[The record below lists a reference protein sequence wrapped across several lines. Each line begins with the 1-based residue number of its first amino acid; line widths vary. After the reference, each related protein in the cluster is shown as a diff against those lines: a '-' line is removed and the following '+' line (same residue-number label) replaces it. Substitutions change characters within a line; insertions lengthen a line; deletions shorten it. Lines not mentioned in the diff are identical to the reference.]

1 MTISQL
7 PSLNALL
14 NSLSAIFLLI
24 GYVLIRR
31 RQIRFHRV
39 FMVAAFITSML
50 FFTSYVIYHLH
61 VGSKHF
67 TGAGAIRSVYFTI
80 LISHTLLAAAIPILA
95 IITLYFATRAKY
107 DRHRRIARW
116 TLPLWLYVSIT
127 GVVIYWM
134 LYRL

>member
-1 MTISQL
+1 
-7 PSLNALL
+7 
-14 NSLSAIFLLI
+14 
-24 GYVLIRR
+24 
-31 RQIRFHRV
+31 
-39 FMVAAFITSML
+39 ML